1 MAAADNLD
9 TLAKV
14 KAALEHKLITT
25 EIAEA
30 LRRKI
35 LQLAAV
41 IVAPVTTVQQEDPTG
56 RAAKEVRLALQV
68 HIGTADRPAMGQ
80 KFYNAVFVTPV
91 EELVRTEIA
100 TLLSGTPLRNSLADM
115 FRVTGAGE
123 VPTALNGTDATHQ
136 LAKKSAREWLI
147 ACVAPYA
154 AWEMS
159 RSNGGVNRDVARSA
173 VITQLTDDDAASVG
187 LTLLTN
193 LSKISK
199 SGTPL
204 ITEKKPANGNGN
216 SNNGNNGNGN
226 GNNGSKGN
234 QGKQNQNQGNKR
246 GRDTG
251 NSNGGGSGG
260 SSGECFFCG
269 TKGHRQKECTSYAK
283 CMKEAKGQ

>member
-91 EELVRTEIA
+91 DELVRTEIA

-123 VPTALNGTDATHQ
+123 VPTAL
-136 LAKKSAREWLI
+136 
-147 ACVAPYA
+147 
-154 AWEMS
+154 M
-159 RSNGGVNRDVARSA
+159 
-173 VITQLTDDDAASVG
+173 
-187 LTLLTN
+187 
-193 LSKISK
+193 
-199 SGTPL
+199 PL
-204 ITEKKPANGNGN
+204 ISWPKNRHGNG
-216 SNNGNNGNGN
+216 SLHAWPPMLH
-226 GNNGSKGN
+226 
-234 QGKQNQNQGNKR
+234 
-246 GRDTG
+246 GRCPAATEE
-251 NSNGGGSGG
+251 STETRLAAP
-260 SSGECFFCG
+260 SS
-269 TKGHRQKECTSYAK
+269 HS
-283 CMKEAKGQ
+283 